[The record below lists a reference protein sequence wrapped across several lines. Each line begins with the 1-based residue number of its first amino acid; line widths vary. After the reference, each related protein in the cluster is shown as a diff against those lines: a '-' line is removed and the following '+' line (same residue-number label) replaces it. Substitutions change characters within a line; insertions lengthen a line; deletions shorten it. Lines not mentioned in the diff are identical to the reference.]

1 MRLSIDLNADLG
13 EGAGHDEELF
23 ELISSANIATGFHAG
38 DSDSMH
44 AAVSAAKKHGVAV
57 GAHPSFFDR
66 ENFGRKELK
75 VGNQE
80 VFDAVVYQ
88 LGVFQAIAS
97 AVDVQ
102 PSHVKPH
109 GALYNM
115 AVRDEKLADAIARA
129 IESVDPKLILFAP
142 DNTELARAGEAHGLQ
157 VAREIFADR
166 NYLND
171 GWLVPRARPDAL
183 LRDPKEAAQRVLRM
197 LREGKVRSVEGRDVE
212 VCGETICVHG
222 DTPGAVEFARELRS
236 RLEHEGVRITAPKRM
251 TKSQFRMPTE

>member
-44 AAVSAAKKHGVAV
+44 AGVSAAKKHGVAV

-66 ENFGRKELK
+66 KNFGRKELK
-75 VGNQE
+75 VSNQE

-97 AVDVQ
+97 AVGLQ

-115 AVRDEKLADAIARA
+115 AVRDDKLADAIARA

-171 GWLVPRARPDAL
+171 GWLVPRTRPDAL
-183 LRDPKEAAQRVLRM
+183 LHDPKEAAERVLRM
-197 LREGKVRSVEGRDVE
+197 LREGKVRSVEGRDIDVR
-212 VCGETICVHG
+212 GETICVHG
-222 DTPGAVEFARELRS
+222 DTPGAVEFARELRLQ
-236 RLEHEGVRITAPKRM
+236 LEREGVRISAPQ
-251 TKSQFRMPTE
+251 SLL

>member
-1 MRLSIDLNADLG
+1 MSSSVDLNADLG
-13 EGAGHDEELF
+13 EGAGHDAELF

-38 DSDSMH
+38 DSDTMH
-44 AAVSAAKKHGVAV
+44 AAVCTAKKHSVTV

-75 VGNQE
+75 VTADE
-80 VFDAVVYQ
+80 VFDAVAFQ
-88 LGVFQAIAS
+88 LGVFQAIAE
-97 AVDVQ
+97 AAGLR
-102 PSHVKPH
+102 PNHIKPH

-115 AVRDEKLADAIARA
+115 AVRDERLADAIARA

-142 DNTELARAGEAHGLQ
+142 DKSELARAGEAHGLQ
-157 VAREIFADR
+157 IAREIFADR

-171 GWLVPRARPDAL
+171 GWLVPRTRPDAL

-197 LREGKVRSVEGRDVE
+197 LHEGKVRSVEGQDVD
-212 VCGETICVHG
+212 VRGETICVHG

-236 RLEHEGVRITAPKRM
+236 QLESQGVRISAPKSSR
-251 TKSQFRMPTE
+251 

>member
-1 MRLSIDLNADLG
+1 MKLSVDINADLG

-75 VGNQE
+75 ISSPE
-80 VFDAVVYQ
+80 VFDAVAYQ

-97 AVDVQ
+97 AVGVR
-102 PSHVKPH
+102 PNHVKPH

-115 AVRDEKLADAIARA
+115 AVRDRDLADAIARA
-129 IESVDPKLILFAP
+129 IKSVDPRLILFAP
-142 DNTELARAGEAHGLQ
+142 DKSELARAGEAYALQ

-171 GWLVPRARPDAL
+171 GWLVPRTRPDAL
-183 LRDPKEAAQRVLRM
+183 LRDPKEAARRVLRM
-197 LREGKVRSVEGRDVE
+197 LREHKVRSVEGRDVE
-212 VCGETICVHG
+212 VRGETICVHG

-236 RLEHEGVRITAPKRM
+236 QLEREGVRISAPQ
-251 TKSQFRMPTE
+251 SSG

>member
-1 MRLSIDLNADLG
+1 VKLSIDLNADLG

-66 ENFGRKELK
+66 ENFGRKELR
-75 VGNQE
+75 VSNQE

-97 AVDVQ
+97 ALGVQ
-102 PSHVKPH
+102 PSHVKSH

-115 AVRDEKLADAIARA
+115 AVRDDQLADAIARA

-171 GWLVPRARPDAL
+171 GWLVPRTQPNAL
-183 LRDPKEAAQRVLRM
+183 LHDPKEAAERVLRM

-212 VCGETICVHG
+212 VRGETICVHG

-236 RLEHEGVRITAPKRM
+236 RLEHEGVRISAPK
-251 TKSQFRMPTE
+251 SLL